1 MEPLGTQEM
10 QQGSASRISVAV
22 GGVPPS
28 LVAGQRTGKVYYA
41 SFGTGL
47 DRRDFDAEYV
57 RQLAEGD
64 PSVERHFTSYFGDL
78 IRIKLRRRGWS
89 SHDVEDVRQ
98 ETFLRVLQKLRRGEL
113 QHPERLGA
121 FVNSVCNNI
130 ILESYRSRS
139 RNPGTDAV
147 ESEPVDCTIDMD
159 GDLIAQERK
168 KLVGIVLKELPK
180 SDRAVLRMVFWEE
193 APREDICKKM
203 KVDRG
208 YLRVLLHRA
217 CMRFKALAA
226 ESGGL
231 ADL

>member
-1 MEPLGTQEM
+1 MELL
-10 QQGSASRISVAV
+10 
-22 GGVPPS
+22 GVPEVPS
-28 LVAGQRTGKVYYA
+28 GPAPAKSAAGGGLPTRLVAAQRARTVYYA

-64 PSVERHFTSYFGDL
+64 PSVERHFISYFGDL

-89 SHDVEDVRQ
+89 THDVEDVRQ

-113 QHPERLGA
+113 QQPERLGA

-130 ILESYRSRS
+130 ILESYRARS
-139 RNPGTDAV
+139 RNPGVDPA
-147 ESEPVDCTIDMD
+147 ENEPADQAIDMD
-159 GDLIAQERK
+159 GDLIAQERQ
-168 KLVGIVLKELPK
+168 KLVRIVLEELPE

-193 APREDICKKM
+193 TPREDICKTM
-203 KVDRG
+203 KVDRA

-217 CMRFKALAA
+217 RMRFKSLATASRGLAA
-226 ESGGL
+226 L
-231 ADL
+231 

>member
-1 MEPLGTQEM
+1 MEPLGAEEM
-10 QQGSASRISVAV
+10 QPGPASRISVAI
-22 GGVPPS
+22 GDVPPS
-28 LVAGQRTGKVYYA
+28 LVAGQRTRRVYYA

-47 DRRDFDAEYV
+47 DRREFDAEYV

-89 SHDVEDVRQ
+89 THDVEDIRQ

-113 QHPERLGA
+113 LQPERLGA

-130 ILESYRSRS
+130 VLEWYRTRT
-139 RNPGTDAV
+139 RNRGADPA
-147 ESEPVDCTIDMD
+147 ENEPADRTIDMD

-168 KLVGIVLKELPK
+168 KLVRIVLEELPEA
-180 SDRAVLRMVFWEE
+180 DRAVLRMVFWEE
-193 APREDICKKM
+193 VPREDICKTM
-203 KVDRG
+203 KVDRA

-217 CMRFKALAA
+217 RMRFKALAS
-226 ESGGL
+226 ESHGL
-231 ADL
+231 ATL

>member
-1 MEPLGTQEM
+1 
-10 QQGSASRISVAV
+10 
-22 GGVPPS
+22 
-28 LVAGQRTGKVYYA
+28 
-41 SFGTGL
+41 L

-89 SHDVEDVRQ
+89 THDVEDIRQ

-113 QHPERLGA
+113 HQPERLGA

-130 ILESYRSRS
+130 ILEWYRTRT
-139 RNPGTDAV
+139 RNPGADPA
-147 ESEPVDCTIDMD
+147 ENEPADCTIDMN

-168 KLVGIVLKELPK
+168 KLVRIVLEGLPEA
-180 SDRAVLRMVFWEE
+180 DRAVLRMVFWEE
-193 APREDICKKM
+193 VPREDICKTM
-203 KVDRG
+203 KVDRA

-217 CMRFKALAA
+217 RMRFKALAS
-226 ESGGL
+226 ESDGL
-231 ADL
+231 ATL

>member
-1 MEPLGTQEM
+1 MELTGTPAM
-10 QQGSASRISVAV
+10 QSTRTARVSAAA
-22 GGVPPS
+22 GGVPAP
-28 LVAGQRTGKVYYA
+28 LVAAQSARTVYYA
-41 SFGTGL
+41 SFGTAL
-47 DRRDFDAEYV
+47 DRRDFDGEYV

-168 KLVGIVLKELPK
+168 KLVGIV
-180 SDRAVLRMVFWEE
+180 
-193 APREDICKKM
+193 
-203 KVDRG
+203 
-208 YLRVLLHRA
+208 
-217 CMRFKALAA
+217 
-226 ESGGL
+226 
-231 ADL
+231 